1 MDNSKRIMGDGNAG
15 DTGRKTG
22 NGEKGGMESLKEKDA
37 NSERKNIGS
46 LKEEAENSERKSVE
60 SLKEEAARNGAED
73 MRVDED

>member
-22 NGEKGGMESLKEKDA
+22 NGEKGG
-37 NSERKNIGS
+37 IGS

>member
-1 MDNSKRIMGDGNAG
+1 
-15 DTGRKTG
+15 
-22 NGEKGGMESLKEKDA
+22 MESLKEKDA